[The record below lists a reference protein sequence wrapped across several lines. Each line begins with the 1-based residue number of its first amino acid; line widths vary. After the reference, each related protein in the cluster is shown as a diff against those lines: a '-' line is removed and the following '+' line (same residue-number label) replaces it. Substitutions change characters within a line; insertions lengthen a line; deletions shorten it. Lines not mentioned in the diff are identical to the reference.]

1 MGFTKLK
8 MDPSQRLKPLWEWGM
23 QALSLAYILL
33 WHAQLQVFS
42 PAALRNVLSIR
53 ASSGFIEM
61 AAGVQEGEV
70 YLMPMELENSNPHKI
85 KTSLNLG
92 HISVFMCMFL
102 LTYRSVQLC
111 CWIKESYREMKKT
124 SNRKIIH
131 VTVKSD
137 NSLPCRNGPR
147 SVGTDW
153 FLKSTTRHSGVEADW
168 MCKNMSASK
177 IVPYSH

>member
-8 MDPSQRLKPLWEWGM
+8 MGPSQRLKPLWEWGM
-23 QALSLAYILL
+23 QALSLACVLL

-42 PAALRNVLSIR
+42 PAALRNMLSIC

-61 AAGVQEGEV
+61 AAGVQEGDV
-70 YLMPMELENSNPHKI
+70 YLIPMELENSNPHRINCKI

-111 CWIKESYREMKKT
+111 CWIKESYREMKKKT
-124 SNRKIIH
+124 ATGKSFMWRSSQITHSH
-131 VTVKSD
+131 V
-137 NSLPCRNGPR
+137 G
-147 SVGTDW
+147 
-153 FLKSTTRHSGVEADW
+153 
-168 MCKNMSASK
+168 M
-177 IVPYSH
+177 VPDQLGQIF

>member
-8 MDPSQRLKPLWEWGM
+8 MGPPQRLKPLWEWGM
-23 QALSLAYILL
+23 QALSLACVLP

-42 PAALRNVLSIR
+42 PAVLRNVLSIC

-70 YLMPMELENSNPHKI
+70 YLIPMELENSNRHRINCKI

-102 LTYRSVQLC
+102 LTCGSVQLC
-111 CWIKESYREMKKT
+111 CWIKESYREMKKN

-137 NSLPCRNGPR
+137 NSLPRRNGSR

-153 FLKSTTRHSGVEADW
+153 FLKTTTKTLRCRSRLDV
-168 MCKNMSASK
+168 
-177 IVPYSH
+177 